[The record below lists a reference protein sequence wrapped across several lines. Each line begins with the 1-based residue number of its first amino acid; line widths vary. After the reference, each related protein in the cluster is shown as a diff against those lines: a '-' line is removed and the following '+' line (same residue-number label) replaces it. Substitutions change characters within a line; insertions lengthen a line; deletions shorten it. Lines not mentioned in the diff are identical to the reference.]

1 MTLDGLL
8 KSLLHVYSL
17 WRIKAVATEP
27 LRLREHDIRIKHDI
41 ASYSLTTPF
50 TRCNNAR

>member
-8 KSLLHVYSL
+8 KSSLHVYSL

-27 LRLREHDIRIKHDI
+27 LRLREHDIRIKHDHCI
-41 ASYSLTTPF
+41 LLLDHSIFAL
-50 TRCNNAR
+50 

>member
-1 MTLDGLL
+1 MTLDDSL

-50 TRCNNAR
+50 MRYNNAR